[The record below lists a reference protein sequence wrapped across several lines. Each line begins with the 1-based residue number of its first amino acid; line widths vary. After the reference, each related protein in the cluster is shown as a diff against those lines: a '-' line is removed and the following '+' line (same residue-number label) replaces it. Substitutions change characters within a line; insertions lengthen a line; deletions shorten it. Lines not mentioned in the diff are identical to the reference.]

1 MREATTF
8 SRILE
13 MKLRF
18 EIGRKLL
25 RSSVDRDG
33 FLRRGW
39 TRACLNDDGKIPS
52 ERERLTRFV
61 MIGPSSLK
69 QSFRRKVGMES
80 RGHCLLS
87 EAEMSLWISVRVAGI
102 KLVIFGGGAGGER
115 NGSGES
121 DGTNLVRMRALMGY
135 TKKWIFVWS
144 RISKFLRP
152 AQRYDNFSRLS
163 WQKNEQNCYCPH
175 CRCHYLGYSVPPA
188 HHRLLRTL

>member
-61 MIGPSSLK
+61 MCDCAKYIACVGT
-69 QSFRRKVGMES
+69 QRAIARRRRVDEMTES
-80 RGHCLLS
+80 RVLFIDWCCPT
-87 EAEMSLWISVRVAGI
+87 AVAP
-102 KLVIFGGGAGGER
+102 
-115 NGSGES
+115 
-121 DGTNLVRMRALMGY
+121 D
-135 TKKWIFVWS
+135 
-144 RISKFLRP
+144 
-152 AQRYDNFSRLS
+152 
-163 WQKNEQNCYCPH
+163 
-175 CRCHYLGYSVPPA
+175 
-188 HHRLLRTL
+188 

>member
-39 TRACLNDDGKIPS
+39 TSACLNDDGKIPS

-87 EAEMSLWISVRVAGI
+87 EAEMSL
-102 KLVIFGGGAGGER
+102 
-115 NGSGES
+115 
-121 DGTNLVRMRALMGY
+121 
-135 TKKWIFVWS
+135 
-144 RISKFLRP
+144 
-152 AQRYDNFSRLS
+152 
-163 WQKNEQNCYCPH
+163 
-175 CRCHYLGYSVPPA
+175 
-188 HHRLLRTL
+188 